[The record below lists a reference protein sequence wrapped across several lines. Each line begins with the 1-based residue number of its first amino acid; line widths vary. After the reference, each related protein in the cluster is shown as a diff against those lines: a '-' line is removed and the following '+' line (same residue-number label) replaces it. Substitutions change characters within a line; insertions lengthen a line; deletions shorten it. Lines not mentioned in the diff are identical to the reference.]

1 MTLLVTQ
8 DTIESLYSVE
18 QAIPVIEDTFRM
30 AGNGTTTNPVRFV
43 MPIEDG
49 FMRMGAAAIHDKRVM
64 GFKLWANFGSG
75 PSNSWIY
82 LFSIDTG
89 ELLAIMHSYSLG
101 RFRTSATTAVAAK
114 YLARQGASSI
124 GLFGTGRLAE
134 SQLRAVAAVR
144 PIKTVKAYSR
154 TPKSRE
160 AFSAVASKNLEIAV
174 TPAASPEEA
183 AADVDIILTITN
195 SHTPVVQGKWLTRP
209 TCVLAIGANQW
220 FEREIDGDLVGK
232 ADLIVADHKE
242 QAKRESGDLLWAEAH
257 GIVNWD
263 RVRELGDVVV
273 GRVPV
278 PDPSTSTV
286 LFESHGIAIEDV
298 AVAYAVYEIVRAKG
312 LGSKVDLVLGKAR
325 SEFVSPGVDVPVR
338 R

>member
-1 MTLLVTQ
+1 MTLLITQ
-8 DTIESLYSVE
+8 DMIESLYSVE
-18 QAIPVIEDTFRM
+18 QAIPVIEDTFRI
-30 AGNGTTTNPVRFV
+30 AGNGGTTNPARFV

-49 FMRMGAAAIHDKRVM
+49 FMRMGAAAIHDRQVM

-82 LFSIDTG
+82 LFSIATG

-114 YLARQGASSI
+114 YLARAGARSI

-144 PIKTVKAYSR
+144 PIKAVKAYSR
-154 TPKSRE
+154 TEKARE
-160 AFSAVASKNLEIAV
+160 AFSAVASRNLGLAV
-174 TPAASPEEA
+174 TPAATPEEA

-195 SHTPVVQGKWLTRP
+195 SHHPVVHGQWLTRP
-209 TCVLAIGANQW
+209 ACVLAIGANQW
-220 FEREIDGDLVGK
+220 FEREIDGDLVR
-232 ADLIVADHKE
+232 AASLIVADNKE
-242 QAKRESGDLLWAEAH
+242 QAQKESGDLMWAVAN
-257 GIVNWD
+257 GITNWD

-273 GRVPV
+273 GRIKV
-278 PDPSTSTV
+278 PDPDTSTV

-298 AVAYAVYEIVRAKG
+298 AVAHAVYEIAKAKG
-312 LGSKVDLVLGKAR
+312 LGQHVDLTLGKAR
-325 SEFVSPGVDVPVR
+325 SELVSPGVDLPVR